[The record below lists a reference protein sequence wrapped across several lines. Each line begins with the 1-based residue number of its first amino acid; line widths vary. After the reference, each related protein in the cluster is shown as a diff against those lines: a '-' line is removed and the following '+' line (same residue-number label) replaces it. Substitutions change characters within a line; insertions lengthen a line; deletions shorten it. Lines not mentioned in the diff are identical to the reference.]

1 MDGAIGFAVFLFVSV
16 VIFQLAKH
24 KKEIKKVSIKNRLIV
39 VAAFVFL
46 IGFSAIAIYYAGN
59 WIAGFL
65 KNGPMKFI
73 FQIIWMLIILGLT
86 GKVWDSVLRRVKR
99 ESRIV

>member
-1 MDGAIGFAVFLFVSV
+1 MFVTV
-16 VIFQLAKH
+16 VIFLLAKH
-24 KKEIKKVSIKNRLIV
+24 KEEIKKVSIKNRLIV
-39 VAAFVFL
+39 FAAFVFL

-65 KNGPMKFI
+65 KNETLKFI
-73 FQIIWMLIILGLT
+73 FQIIWMLIILGVT

-99 ESRIV
+99 ESGIV